1 MQDRYDE
8 LSKLRQLLD
17 EGTISQYEFEQ
28 EKARLLGEIGQAG
41 GDPSFRP
48 WGLELNTYCMLLHLS
63 QLTNFAVPGLGLV
76 LPIVMW
82 AMNKDQSELIDRHGK
97 VVLNWTISSLIYVII
112 SSALIFVLIGFAM
125 LAALGVMHLIFI
137 VLGAVKANEGR
148 VWKYPLSIPFFTV

>member
-8 LSKLRQLLD
+8 LNKLRQLLD

-28 EKARLLGEIGQAG
+28 EKARLLGENGHAA
-41 GDPSFRP
+41 DAMSFRP

-63 QLTNFAVPGLGLV
+63 QLTNFVAPGLGIV

-82 AMNKDQSELIDRHGK
+82 VMNKDQSDLIDRHGK
-97 VVLNWTISSLIYVII
+97 VVLNWTISSAIYIII

-125 LAALGVMHLIFI
+125 LAALGVMHLIFV
-137 VLGAVKANEGR
+137 VLGAVRANEGR